1 MAREFDSAQLM
12 ELGWRQGALLGQ
24 RLALLAWNHAPN
36 RVDSAEQDYLVVT
49 SHDCD
54 ILNRSLTKE
63 PLVEVLRARV
73 PDAAAGQRGHHS
85 AGRNPRALRLSEV
98 TVRGEAIALD
108 LSVHDRW
115 EIPREL
121 LMEEAPAA
129 RLPGRKRRL
138 MAEWLAK
145 RYIRA
150 AFPTAFD
157 ARWRGESKAWRK
169 LLKRH
174 SHWIQG
180 VYLRLDTHDELAG
193 SVPYRCDLLLAMPAD
208 RRNLPGW
215 ATTTEAIEREFERFW
230 DRLRPGI
237 ACDSIRLHTVDRITL
252 ADLEAYQRF
261 DADWVSFED
270 ESPVVSVETDLRS

>member
-1 MAREFDSAQLM
+1 MGREFDSAQLM

-24 RLALLAWNHAPN
+24 RLALLAWNHAPK
-36 RVDSAEQDYLVVT
+36 RLDADEQGHLVVT

-54 ILNRSLTKE
+54 ILNPSLTKE

-73 PDAAAGQRGHHS
+73 PEAAAGQRSHDS

-98 TVRGEAIALD
+98 TVRGDAIALD
-108 LSVHDRW
+108 FSVHDRW
-115 EIPREL
+115 EIPRDL

-129 RLPGRKRRL
+129 RLPGRKGRL

-157 ARWRGESKAWRK
+157 ARWRSESRAWRK

-174 SHWIQG
+174 SYWIQG
-180 VYLRLDTHDELAG
+180 VYLRLDSQDELAAG
-193 SVPYRCDLLLAMPAD
+193 VAYRCDLLLAMPVR
-208 RRNLPGW
+208 RRNLADW
-215 ATTTEAIEREFERFW
+215 TRTTDAIEREFEEFW
-230 DRLRPGI
+230 ARLLPGI
-237 ACDSIRLHTVDRITL
+237 VCEGIRFLATDRITL
-252 ADLEAYQRF
+252 AHLERYQRF

-270 ESPVVSVETDLRS
+270 ETPVVSMETDLRS

>member
-1 MAREFDSAQLM
+1 MAREFDSDQLM
-12 ELGWRQGALLGQ
+12 ELGWRQGAILDQ
-24 RLALLAWNHAPN
+24 ELAVLAWDHAPN
-36 RVDSAEQDYLVVT
+36 RLDPDDEEHLVVT

-54 ILNRSLTKE
+54 ILNASLAKE

-73 PDAAAGQRGHHS
+73 PDVAAGQRSHHS

-98 TVRGEAIALD
+98 AVRGDAIALD
-108 LSVHDRW
+108 FAVHDRW
-115 EIPREL
+115 AIPREL

-129 RLPGRKRRL
+129 RLTDRKRRL
-138 MAEWLAK
+138 VAEWLAK

-157 ARWRGESKAWRK
+157 ARWRGQSKAWRK

-174 SHWIQG
+174 SYWIQG
-180 VYLRLDTHDELAG
+180 VYLRLDTQDELAG
-193 SVPYRCDLLLAMPAD
+193 SVPYRCDVLLAMPS
-208 RRNLPGW
+208 RSRSLPDW
-215 ATTTEAIEREFERFW
+215 TETTQAIEREFEEFW

-237 ACDSIRLHTVDRITL
+237 ACEGIRLLTMDRITL

-270 ESPVVSVETDLRS
+270 ETPVVSMETDLRS

>member
-1 MAREFDSAQLM
+1 M
-12 ELGWRQGALLGQ
+12 ELGWRQGAILDQ
-24 RLALLAWNHAPN
+24 QLALLAWDHAPD
-36 RVDSAEQDYLVVT
+36 RLDADEQDHLVVA

-54 ILNRSLTKE
+54 ILNASLTKE

-73 PDAAAGQRGHHS
+73 PDAAAGQRSHHS

-98 TVRGEAIALD
+98 AVRGDAIALD
-108 LSVHDRW
+108 FVVHDRW

-121 LMEEAPAA
+121 LMEESPAA
-129 RLPGRKRRL
+129 RLPDRKRRL

-157 ARWRGESKAWRK
+157 VRWRSESKAWRK

-174 SHWIQG
+174 SQWIQG
-180 VYLRLDTHDELAG
+180 VYLRLDTQGELTE
-193 SVPYRCDLLLAMPAD
+193 SVPYRCNLLLAMPSRSRSRPDWNDAI
-208 RRNLPGW
+208 
-215 ATTTEAIEREFERFW
+215 EAIEREFDAFW

-237 ACDSIRLHTVDRITL
+237 ACEGIRLLTSDRITL
-252 ADLEAYQRF
+252 AHLESYQRF

-270 ESPVVSVETDLRS
+270 DTSVVPMEADLRS

>member
-1 MAREFDSAQLM
+1 MARQFDSGQLM
-12 ELGWRQGALLGQ
+12 ELGWRQGAILDQ
-24 RLALLAWNHAPN
+24 ELALLAWDHAPN
-36 RVDSAEQDYLVVT
+36 RLDADEQDHLVVA

-54 ILNRSLTKE
+54 ILNASLTKE

-73 PDAAAGQRGHHS
+73 PDAAAGQRSHRS

-98 TVRGEAIALD
+98 AVRGDAIALD
-108 LSVHDRW
+108 FVVHDRW

-121 LMEEAPAA
+121 LMEGAPAA
-129 RLPGRKRRL
+129 RLPDGKRRL
-138 MAEWLAK
+138 VAEWLAK

-157 ARWRGESKAWRK
+157 ARWRGESKVWRK

-174 SHWIQG
+174 SRWIQG
-180 VYLRLDTHDELAG
+180 VYLRLDTRDKLTG
-193 SVPYRCDLLLAMPAD
+193 SVPYRCDLLLAMPSCS
-208 RRNLPGW
+208 RSLPDW
-215 ATTTEAIEREFERFW
+215 TEATETIEREFDDFW

-237 ACDSIRLHTVDRITL
+237 ACEDIQLLTTDRITL
-252 ADLEAYQRF
+252 ARLEPYQRF

-270 ESPVVSVETDLRS
+270 ETPVISVEADLRS

>member
-1 MAREFDSAQLM
+1 M

-24 RLALLAWNHAPN
+24 RLALLAWNHAPK
-36 RVDSAEQDYLVVT
+36 RVDTDEQDHLVVT

-54 ILNRSLTKE
+54 ILNPSLTKE

-73 PDAAAGQRGHHS
+73 PDAAAGERSHHS

-98 TVRGEAIALD
+98 AVRGDAIALD
-108 LSVHDRW
+108 LVVHDRW

-121 LMEEAPAA
+121 LMEEPPAA
-129 RLPGRKRRL
+129 RLPDRKRRL

-150 AFPTAFD
+150 AFPTEFD

-174 SHWIQG
+174 SYWIQG
-180 VYLRLDTHDELAG
+180 VYLRLNTQDELADG
-193 SVPYRCDLLLAMPAD
+193 VSYRCDLLLAIPA
-208 RRNLPGW
+208 RHRNLPGW
-215 ATTTEAIEREFERFW
+215 TTTTHRGAPE
-230 DRLRPGI
+230 
-237 ACDSIRLHTVDRITL
+237 VDAVR
-252 ADLEAYQRF
+252 
-261 DADWVSFED
+261 
-270 ESPVVSVETDLRS
+270 VVELW